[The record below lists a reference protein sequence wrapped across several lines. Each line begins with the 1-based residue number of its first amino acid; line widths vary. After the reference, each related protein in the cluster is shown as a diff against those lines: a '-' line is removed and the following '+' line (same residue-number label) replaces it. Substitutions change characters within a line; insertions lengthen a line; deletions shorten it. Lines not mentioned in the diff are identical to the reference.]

1 MFRFRAAFHFSC
13 IGQLFLGECYLD
25 LGVRDRHK
33 PVHGL
38 RESLKWRLLFRLH
51 RSIIPHGTKRRSNPS
66 MSYQKAKSAFAEN
79 RKRFDSLVDAKW
91 KPYLWNLN
99 EGLSALVE
107 ALEDDME
114 EMRAKIDR
122 LEKDSKRQE

>member
-1 MFRFRAAFHFSC
+1 
-13 IGQLFLGECYLD
+13 
-25 LGVRDRHK
+25 
-33 PVHGL
+33 
-38 RESLKWRLLFRLH
+38 
-51 RSIIPHGTKRRSNPS
+51 
-66 MSYQKAKSAFAEN
+66 MSYQKAKSAFADN

>member
-1 MFRFRAAFHFSC
+1 
-13 IGQLFLGECYLD
+13 
-25 LGVRDRHK
+25 
-33 PVHGL
+33 
-38 RESLKWRLLFRLH
+38 
-51 RSIIPHGTKRRSNPS
+51 

-79 RKRFDSLVDAKW
+79 RKRLDSLIDTKW

-114 EMRAKIDR
+114 EIHVKIDR
-122 LEKDSKRQE
+122 LEQGSKRQE